1 MRSFR
6 AYLTALIA
14 PLALLAH
21 GQCPSGNVTI
31 SSQADAN
38 AFAANYGTCD
48 TLPGDLIIGPG
59 DISDYFAFSG
69 VRMIQGDLRM
79 QAIYPIPLDMVG
91 FTQLAHIGGD
101 IFINSTLTETF
112 TGLSALQRIDGD
124 LHVQFAS
131 MQNFTGLSALSVIG
145 GDLYVS
151 NASNMTSMNGLVV
164 LDTIHGSIFME
175 GIVSPGFSLIQL
187 PPQLEHVGGD
197 ILVGTQY
204 ATGMAG
210 GNSLTHVG
218 GTLHVQGPSLQS
230 VSGFNNLSTIGGDL
244 RFHDAPL
251 LNSITGFA
259 SLDTIGGYFD
269 YLSIPSLVSLSGFPD
284 LKVITGSMWITG
296 SGLQSIA
303 GFGQLTHVGSLV
315 LGSNPVL
322 NDISAFNHPISL
334 GDLTLEYNPALSY
347 CHVQAVCEHLI
358 LGPTAGPIVAN
369 NASGCLSVPEVI
381 SFCGIST
388 GIELSEPLHEPL
400 IFPNPVRDVLRIS
413 GDEPLVSVKIHDATH
428 RLVSTATSRTID
440 VSTLPAGHY
449 MMEVQTG
456 AQLHRRS
463 FIKE

>member
-14 PLALLAH
+14 TLALLAH
-21 GQCPSGNVTI
+21 GQCPTGNVTI
-31 SSQADAN
+31 SSQADAI

-59 DISDYFAFSG
+59 DIDDYFAFSG

-79 QAIYPIPLDMVG
+79 QAIYPVPLDLVG

-101 IFINSTLTETF
+101 LYINSTLTESF

-124 LHVQFAS
+124 LHVQFSS
-131 MQNFTGLSALSVIG
+131 MLNFTGLSALSVIG

-151 NASNMTSMNGLVV
+151 NASDMTNMNGLSV
-164 LDTIHGSIFME
+164 LDTIHGRIYMG
-175 GIVSPGFSLIQL
+175 GIENPNFSQIQI
-187 PPQLEHVGGD
+187 PPQLKYVGGD
-197 ILVGTQY
+197 ILIGAQY
-204 ATGMAG
+204 ASAMGG

-218 GTLHVQGPSLQS
+218 GSLHVQGPSLQT

-244 RFHDAPL
+244 RFHDAPVL
-251 LNSITGFA
+251 SSITAFA

-284 LKVITGSMWITG
+284 LKVITGPLWITG
-296 SGLQSIA
+296 SGLQSIT
-303 GFGQLTHVGSLV
+303 GFGQLSSVGYLV

-322 NDISAFNHPISL
+322 NDISAFNHAIAL
-334 GDLTLEYNPALSY
+334 GDLDIEYNPVLSY

-358 LGPTAGPIVAN
+358 TGSTAGPIVSS
-369 NASGCLSVPEVI
+369 NAAGCLSAQEII
-381 SFCGIST
+381 SFCDLST
-388 GIELSEPLHEPL
+388 GIQLNAPLPAPL
-400 IFPNPVRDVLRIS
+400 IFPNPVRDALRIS
-413 GDEPLVSVKIHDATH
+413 VDAPLPAVRIYDATY
-428 RLVSTATSRTID
+428 RQVLNATGHTID
-440 VSTLPAGHY
+440 VSSLPAGQY
-449 MMEVQTG
+449 LVEVHTG
-456 AQLHRRS
+456 TQLHRQP